1 MGITLR
7 WGNQDQ
13 SVIWYHIEAPWTWED
28 ADHARIELERMIQS
42 VHHRVDFIFDVGT
55 LGVLP
60 KNTLQVVA
68 DRFTLIPA
76 NVGIFTVVGAP
87 TMVKVMIDVLRLMRP
102 EVFSRYHVVDTFE
115 EAYRLI
121 YRNIQRV

>member
-1 MGITLR
+1 M
-7 WGNQDQ
+7 
-13 SVIWYHIEAPWTWED
+13 
-28 ADHARIELERMIQS
+28 
-42 VHHRVDFIFDVGT
+42 
-55 LGVLP
+55 
-60 KNTLQVVA
+60 VA